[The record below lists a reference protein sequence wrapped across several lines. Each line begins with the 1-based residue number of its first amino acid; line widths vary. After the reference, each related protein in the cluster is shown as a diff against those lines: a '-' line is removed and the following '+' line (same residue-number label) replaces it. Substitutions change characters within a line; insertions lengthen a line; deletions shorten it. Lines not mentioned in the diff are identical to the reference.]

1 MSRPKKFL
9 TASAEELLE
18 HAGVARTLAGMCAYI
33 RDEVAREVREEC
45 EKDLESLRAD
55 NLRLLMERVDI
66 LARAERAERELADAK
81 RQGAW
86 EALTKLANET
96 IPDMPSRYVTSADT
110 IRVRDTHYAPSAP
123 AKVHGFAIEVRGDAP
138 DDKVVVTKD
147 GKPVFTITLADR
159 EGKGNA

>member
-66 LARAERAERELADAK
+66 LDRAERAVRELLALDRA
-81 RQGAW
+81 GA
-86 EALTKLANET
+86 
-96 IPDMPSRYVTSADT
+96 
-110 IRVRDTHYAPSAP
+110 
-123 AKVHGFAIEVRGDAP
+123 RGAGRSVGD
-138 DDKVVVTKD
+138 
-147 GKPVFTITLADR
+147 
-159 EGKGNA
+159 NA